1 MTQQSGAD
9 GERGWGAACAEV
21 FSIWNTASCEVPT
34 AAEECECRAV
44 GVPARNYSPQIHPLL
59 KPKTCLSSILKR
71 QIYHIS
77 ALEPFFAP
85 DAFEAESGIA
95 VIQV

>member
-1 MTQQSGAD
+1 M
-9 GERGWGAACAEV
+9 
-21 FSIWNTASCEVPT
+21 
-34 AAEECECRAV
+34 
-44 GVPARNYSPQIHPLL
+44 PARNYSPQIHPLL

-77 ALEPFFAP
+77 ALEPFFAA